1 LELAKLLLEEGC
13 SAGARN
19 ATTHSTALH
28 VAVKRRSVE
37 LVNLLLE
44 YGADPLVT
52 DKVSESFAGKHQQ
65 TASAFSFMLF
75 YASFKYS
82 VCTPCPVLFR
92 LLIVVLCVTASCR
105 RTRVPMMRR

>member
-1 LELAKLLLEEGC
+1 LELVKLLLEEGC

-19 ATTHSTALH
+19 AVTHGTALH

-52 DKVSESFAGKHQQ
+52 DKV
-65 TASAFSFMLF
+65 
-75 YASFKYS
+75 
-82 VCTPCPVLFR
+82 R
-92 LLIVVLCVTASCR
+92 LLLANTGKQ
-105 RTRVPMMRR
+105 